1 MDLLERKAGGYMYS
15 IEKQI
20 RLGQLTEVRD
30 FVVLASKYQCDV
42 KVKSKNS
49 VTDGKSILGILSLGL
64 WRPITVTASGVDAKQ
79 FEKTLKRFE
88 AQ

>member
-1 MDLLERKAGGYMYS
+1 MYS

-20 RLGQLTEVRD
+20 RLGELTEVRD

-64 WRPITVTASGVDAKQ
+64 WRPITVTASGVDAKK
-79 FEKTLKRFE
+79 FEIGLERFE

>member
-1 MDLLERKAGGYMYS
+1 MYS
-15 IEKQI
+15 VEKQI
-20 RLGQLTEVRD
+20 RLDQLAEVRD

-49 VTDGKSILGILSLGL
+49 VTDGKSILGILSLAL
-64 WRPITVTASGVDAKQ
+64 WRPITVTASGTDAKK
-79 FEKTLKRFE
+79 FEEGLERFR